1 MNTSSDNNIQKPNI
15 IQALTSGFN
24 TIANHPYLML
34 FPVLLDLFLWF
45 GPSWRVDSFFAPIV
59 EDLTS
64 LPGMNAG
71 DADVLI
77 ESYQAFWQDLL
88 TNFDLALFLRTLPI
102 GVPSL
107 MVSKPS
113 FLNPLGQPPA
123 FSLETSFQVLLFL
136 GFFLLVGYLLGSIY
150 FSSISDQIVQTPKKK
165 DNAAFLNKFL
175 QIILMPLILLTIS
188 LLLSIPVLFIL
199 GLVTMISPA
208 ISQLILF
215 AGGGMLLWVLMPLVF
230 TPHCI
235 FLYRQNLIAAM
246 MTSISVVRTSM
257 GKTAWFFILSFTII
271 EGMDMLWQSPNVDN
285 WFLLVGILG
294 HAFVVTAVI
303 AASFHYF
310 LDATRFTQSIVNQNM
325 KTA

>member
-1 MNTSSDNNIQKPNI
+1 
-15 IQALTSGFN
+15 
-24 TIANHPYLML
+24 ML

-45 GPSWRVDSFFAPIV
+45 GPSWRVDSFFTPIL
-59 EDLTS
+59 EDLTT

-71 DADVLI
+71 DADVLL
-77 ESYQAFWQDLL
+77 ESYQVFWQDLMA
-88 TNFDLALFLRTLPI
+88 NFDLTLFLRTLPI

-123 FSLETSFQVLLFL
+123 FSLETSFQVLFFL
-136 GFFLLVGYLLGSIY
+136 GFFLLVGYFLGSIY
-150 FSSISDQIVQTPKKK
+150 FSSISDQIVQAPKKQE
-165 DNAAFLNKFL
+165 NAAFLKKFL
-175 QIILMPLILLTIS
+175 QIILMPLILLIIS

-215 AGGGMLLWVLMPLVF
+215 AGGVILLWVLMPLVF

-257 GKTAWFFILSFTII
+257 GKTAWFFILSFIII
-271 EGMDMLWQSPNVDN
+271 EGMDMLWRSPNVDN